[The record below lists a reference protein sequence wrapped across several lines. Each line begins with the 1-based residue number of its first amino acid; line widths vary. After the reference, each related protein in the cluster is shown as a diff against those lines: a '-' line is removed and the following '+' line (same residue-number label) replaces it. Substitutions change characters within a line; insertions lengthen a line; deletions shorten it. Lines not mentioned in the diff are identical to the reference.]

1 MQFADCVRSRKMVR
15 SFRKDPVTPE
25 LVERL
30 VDLASRAPS
39 AGKTQGWHF
48 LVLQDD
54 ETSKFWNTTLPTE
67 KRASF
72 KWKHLLDA
80 PIIGLVFADSA
91 AYVARYSEPDKSSTG
106 LGASESSWPT
116 PYWTVDASF
125 ATMTLLLAAHD
136 AGLGALFFAV
146 FSGEA
151 ELRKLLGVPS
161 DLQLIGAVAMGWP
174 LTQELSAGGSSEKG
188 LSASRKRR
196 TPSQITH
203 FGKW

>member
-15 SFRKDPVTPE
+15 SFRSDPVAPE
-25 LVERL
+25 LVERI
-30 VDLASRAPS
+30 VELASRAPS

-48 LVLQDD
+48 LVLQGA
-54 ETSKFWNTTLPTE
+54 ETSQFWDTTLPAK
-67 KRASF
+67 KRSSF

-91 AYVARYSEPDKSSTG
+91 AYVARYSESDKSSTG
-106 LGASESSWPT
+106 LGNSESSWPT

-136 AGLGALFFAV
+136 VGLGALFFAV
-146 FSGEA
+146 FSGEV
-151 ELRKLLGVPS
+151 ELRELLNVPT

-174 LTQELSAGGSSEKG
+174 RTQEKNISG
-188 LSASRKRR
+188 LSASRTRR
-196 TPSQITH
+196 TPAQITH

>member
-15 SFRKDPVTPE
+15 SFRSDPVAPE
-25 LVERL
+25 LVERI
-30 VDLASRAPS
+30 VELASRAPS

-48 LVLQDD
+48 LVLQGA
-54 ETSKFWNTTLPTE
+54 ETSQFWDTTLPAK
-67 KRASF
+67 KRSSF

-91 AYVARYSEPDKSSTG
+91 AYVARYSESDKSSTG
-106 LGASESSWPT
+106 LGNSESSWPT

-136 AGLGALFFAV
+136 VGLGALFFAV
-146 FSGEA
+146 FSGED
-151 ELRKLLGVPS
+151 ELRELLNVPT

-174 LTQELSAGGSSEKG
+174 RTQEKNISG
-188 LSASRKRR
+188 LSASRTRR
-196 TPSQITH
+196 TPAQITH

>member
-15 SFRKDPVTPE
+15 SFRSNPVAPE
-25 LVERL
+25 LVERI
-30 VDLASRAPS
+30 VELASRAPS

-48 LVLQDD
+48 LVLQGA
-54 ETSKFWNTTLPTE
+54 ETSQFWDTTLPAK
-67 KRASF
+67 KRSSF

-91 AYVARYSEPDKSSTG
+91 AYVARYSESDKSSTG
-106 LGASESSWPT
+106 LGNSESSWPT

-136 AGLGALFFAV
+136 VGLGALFFAV
-146 FSGEA
+146 FSGEV
-151 ELRKLLGVPS
+151 ELRELLNVPT

-174 LTQELSAGGSSEKG
+174 RTQEKNISG
-188 LSASRKRR
+188 LSASRTRR
-196 TPSQITH
+196 TPAQITH

>member
-15 SFRKDPVTPE
+15 SFRSDPVAPE
-25 LVERL
+25 LVERI
-30 VDLASRAPS
+30 VELASRAPS

-48 LVLQDD
+48 LVLQGA
-54 ETSKFWNTTLPTE
+54 ETSQFWDTTLPAK
-67 KRASF
+67 KRSSF

-91 AYVARYSEPDKSSTG
+91 AYVARYSESDKSSTG
-106 LGASESSWPT
+106 LGNSESSWPT

-136 AGLGALFFAV
+136 VGLGALFFAV
-146 FSGEA
+146 FSGEV
-151 ELRKLLGVPS
+151 ELRELLNVPT

-174 LTQELSAGGSSEKG
+174 RTQEKNISG
-188 LSASRKRR
+188 LSGSRTRR
-196 TPSQITH
+196 TPAQITH

>member
-15 SFRKDPVTPE
+15 SFRSDPVAPE
-25 LVERL
+25 LVERI
-30 VDLASRAPS
+30 VELASRAPS

-48 LVLQDD
+48 LVLQGA
-54 ETSKFWNTTLPTE
+54 ETSQFWDTTLPAK
-67 KRASF
+67 KRSSF

-91 AYVARYSEPDKSSTG
+91 AYVARYSESDKSSTG
-106 LGASESSWPT
+106 LGNSESSWPT

-136 AGLGALFFAV
+136 VGLGALFFAV
-146 FSGEA
+146 FSGED
-151 ELRKLLGVPS
+151 ELRELLNVPTE
-161 DLQLIGAVAMGWP
+161 LQLIGAVAMGWP
-174 LTQELSAGGSSEKG
+174 RTQEKNISG
-188 LSASRKRR
+188 LSASRTRR
-196 TPSQITH
+196 TPAQITH

>member
-1 MQFADCVRSRKMVR
+1 MVR
-15 SFRKDPVTPE
+15 SFRSDPVAPE
-25 LVERL
+25 LVERI
-30 VDLASRAPS
+30 VELASRAPS

-48 LVLQDD
+48 LVLQGA
-54 ETSKFWNTTLPTE
+54 ETSQFWDTTLPAK
-67 KRASF
+67 KRSSF

-91 AYVARYSEPDKSSTG
+91 AYVARYSESDKSSTG
-106 LGASESSWPT
+106 LGNSESSWPT

-136 AGLGALFFAV
+136 VGLGALFFAV

-151 ELRKLLGVPS
+151 ALRELLNVPT

-174 LTQELSAGGSSEKG
+174 RTQEKNISG
-188 LSASRKRR
+188 LSASRTRR
-196 TPSQITH
+196 TPAQITH

>member
-1 MQFADCVRSRKMVR
+1 MQFADCVRSRRMVR
-15 SFRKDPVTPE
+15 SFRNDPVAPE
-25 LVERL
+25 LIERI

-48 LVLQDD
+48 LVLQDG
-54 ETSKFWNTTLPTE
+54 ETSKFWDTTLPVE
-67 KRASF
+67 KRSSF

-80 PIIGLVFADSA
+80 PIIGLVFADSS
-91 AYVARYSEPDKSSTG
+91 AYVARYSESDKASTG
-106 LGASESSWPT
+106 LGAGESSWPT

-136 AGLGALFFAV
+136 LGLGALFFAV
-146 FSGEA
+146 FSGEV
-151 ELRKLLGVPS
+151 ELRKLLSVPQ

-174 LTQELSAGGSSEKG
+174 RTHDHSSDTSSAKG
-188 LSASRKRR
+188 LSASRTRR
-196 TPSQITH
+196 TPAQITH

>member
-15 SFRKDPVTPE
+15 SFSSAPVAPE
-25 LVERL
+25 LVNQI

-39 AGKTQGWHF
+39 AGKTQGWHI
-48 LVLQDD
+48 LVLQDG
-54 ETSKFWNTTLPTE
+54 ETSKFWNITLPTE
-67 KRASF
+67 KRSSF

-106 LGASESSWPT
+106 LGAGESSWPT

-136 AGLGALFFAV
+136 VGLGALFFAV

-151 ELRKLLGVPS
+151 ELRNLLGVPP

-174 LTQELSAGGSSEKG
+174 RTQDLSVDGSNQNGS
-188 LSASRKRR
+188 SASRKRR
-196 TPSQITH
+196 TPSQIAH